1 MLVLTKTISFF
12 QIFHTSFLKVLRSS
26 SLFFSQIPTAT
37 QKSNRQV
44 YIRYKYPR
52 CTYFTLHLSKQLLFN
67 FNSYPNFQI
76 HSEIRNLHV
85 QTVSFFSP
93 FILSSP
99 PAPPLP
105 PPHPLPSYSSFSS
118 SPSSFSSSSSSLLSS
133 PPPIPSYSS
142 FSSSSF
148 FFSFSPPSDICCR
161 FWFERLNNEYH
172 SIKRNISSK
181 TT

>member
-26 SLFFSQIPTAT
+26 SIFFSQIPTAT
-37 QKSNRQV
+37 QKSNRYL
-44 YIRYKYPR
+44 YIFYKYLR

-118 SPSSFSSSSSSLLSS
+118 SPSSCSPSSSSLYSSS
-133 PPPIPSYSS
+133 PLPSPPTHPSPQRP
-142 FSSSSF
+142 
-148 FFSFSPPSDICCR
+148 SFSPSPPQVTFAVDSGQ
-161 FWFERLNNEYH
+161 NG
-172 SIKRNISSK
+172 
-181 TT
+181 